1 MAIRDSMRESVAP
14 YLKPGETVQ
23 AVIGAQTR
31 SQYLAVLTGFV
42 PFLLFLNRYR
52 ILAVTPQRILVLDTG
67 KLSAQKA
74 RSVVTELPRSTRLGP
89 GSGVWH
95 VIPVGQE
102 KLHVHRRYFKDL
114 QTADSALG
122 TPTSATEPVGAH

>member
-31 SQYLAVLTGFV
+31 SPYLMLAGLF
-42 PFLLFLNRYR
+42 FFFFLNHYR

-67 KLSAQKA
+67 KLSAKKA

-102 KLHVHRRYFKDL
+102 KLHVHRVYFKDL

-122 TPTSATEPVGAH
+122 TPSRATEPVGAH

>member
-31 SQYLAVLTGFV
+31 SQYLALLTGLVFF
-42 PFLLFLNRYR
+42 PLLNRYR
-52 ILAVTPQRILVLDTG
+52 ILAVTAQRILVLDTG
-67 KLSAQKA
+67 KFSVKKA

-102 KLHVHRRYFKDL
+102 KLHVHRLYFKDL